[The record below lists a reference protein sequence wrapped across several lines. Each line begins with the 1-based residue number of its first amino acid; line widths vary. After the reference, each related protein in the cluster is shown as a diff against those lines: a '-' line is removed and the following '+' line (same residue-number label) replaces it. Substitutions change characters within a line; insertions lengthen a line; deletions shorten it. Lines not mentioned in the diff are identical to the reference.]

1 MQKEHWYEKY
11 RKDTDEKTQELEQ
24 LKAMRNKDLER
35 MQELTVKV
43 SFEISCYIVVLLL
56 LCQRIKKQVFK
67 CFCIGIK
74 NYNYFNYISIY

>member
-43 SFEISCYIVVLLL
+43 SFKISRYVVVLFCRELAL
-56 LCQRIKKQVFK
+56 LCQRAKKQISK
-67 CFCIGIK
+67 CF
-74 NYNYFNYISIY
+74 YFALV

>member
-43 SFEISCYIVVLLL
+43 SFKIRRYIVVLFVESLP
-56 LCQRIKKQVFK
+56 CCVNVQRSKFLNV
-67 CFCIGIK
+67 
-74 NYNYFNYISIY
+74 SILRWYKT